1 MHVLAEL
8 SIQHQQIGW
17 VCALNRLVKVMKVE
31 HVVEALIELLLGN
44 LGNQKFLPVLRGKE
58 YQNDGYKEPYED

>member
-1 MHVLAEL
+1 
-8 SIQHQQIGW
+8 
-17 VCALNRLVKVMKVE
+17 MKVE
-31 HVVEALIELLLGN
+31 HVVEALIELLLGK